1 MKFSV
6 EVETDCK
13 KYDRAGT
20 ESPSI
25 RQLTWNIKVD
35 IHQSLAE
42 KENEGLPVKK
52 VGIVEPVKK
61 AVGIVEPTQRKHSMQ
76 PKSLSQQNNEED
88 RLKRKSV
95 AEIDTDTR
103 VRKQSKLEREEELVR
118 MAMRKSSRKVSRMGE
133 WLIIQERVGLLTT
146 QNGTQQIHEKR
157 IRINEED
164 LMTFCEQES

>member
-13 KYDRAGT
+13 TYDRAGT

-25 RQLTWNIKVD
+25 RQLNWNIKVD
-35 IHQSLAE
+35 IHQSLE
-42 KENEGLPVKK
+42 QKENVKSGAKK
-52 VGIVEPVKK
+52 VGIVEPT
-61 AVGIVEPTQRKHSMQ
+61 PRKHSIQ
-76 PKSLSQQNNEED
+76 PKMLGKENQEED

-95 AEIDTDTR
+95 AEMDDTR
-103 VRKQSKLEREEELVR
+103 VRKLSKMEREEELVR
-118 MAMRKSSRKVSRMGE
+118 MAIRKSSRKVSRQGQF
-133 WLIIQERVGLLTT
+133 LIIQEKVGLLTT

-164 LMTFCEQES
+164 LVIFCENC